1 MAHALS
7 PGYLKLVED
16 AQQRVPSFTIEEFL
30 ERLKTGE
37 RYILID
43 VREESEWARGHLPGA
58 HHLGRGTLEREIEHA
73 LPDKNAPIVL
83 YCDGD
88 YRSTLAADNLQS
100 LGYTVVVALEGGWS
114 TWMERGLPVVSPVVT
129 ADFVP

>member
-16 AQQRVPSFTIEEFL
+16 AQQRVRRFSIEEFL
-30 ERLKTGE
+30 ARLQAGE

-43 VREESEWARGHLPGA
+43 IREESEWARGHLPGA
-58 HHLGRGTLEREIEHA
+58 HRLGRGTLEREIEQA
-73 LPDKNAPIVL
+73 IPDRAAPILL

-88 YRSTLAADNLQS
+88 HRSTLAADSLQR
-100 LGYTVVVALEGGWS
+100 LGYSVVVALEGGWS
-114 TWMERGLPVVSPVVT
+114 AWRERGLPVVSPE
-129 ADFVP
+129 FVP

>member
-16 AQQRVPSFTIEEFL
+16 AQQRVRRFSIEEFL
-30 ERLKTGE
+30 ARLQAGE

-58 HHLGRGTLEREIEHA
+58 HRLGRGTLEREIEQA
-73 LPDKNAPIVL
+73 IPDKAAPILL

-88 YRSTLAADNLQS
+88 HRSTLAADSLQR
-100 LGYTVVVALEGGWS
+100 LGYSVVVALEGGWS
-114 TWMERGLPVVSPVVT
+114 TWRERGLPVVSPE
-129 ADFVP
+129 FVP